1 MRLRRRRVTEHV
13 DTRLRRRLSL
23 SLHRRRERRWLS
35 LRHALLSSL
44 LCLMLAGAALAAPP
58 EDTSGPAAPLTHFLS
73 GLKTLAADFK
83 QNVYD
88 ETGALLET
96 SEGRLRMARP
106 GRFAWVYNAPYRQ
119 TIISDGTQLWLYDE
133 DLAQVT
139 VSTVTETLAGS
150 AAQLLGDDVD
160 PSAQYQISSL
170 PARENLTWIAL
181 DPRADS
187 AQYTHLELAFAGE
200 ALARMRL
207 TDNLGQVTELLFEN
221 LSRNPVLPADSFDF
235 RVPAGVDVVN
245 ATAP

>member
-1 MRLRRRRVTEHV
+1 VTERV
-13 DTRLRRRLSL
+13 CARLRRRLSL
-23 SLHRRRERRWLS
+23 PCALVG
-35 LRHALLSSL
+35 ALL
-44 LCLMLAGAALAAPP
+44 CVTIAGAAVAAPP
-58 EDTSGPAAPLTHFLS
+58 VNPPEPAAPLAHFLS

-88 ETGALLET
+88 ETGTLLET

-139 VSTVTETLAGS
+139 VSTVTDTLAGS
-150 AAQLLGDDVD
+150 AAQLLGDDND
-160 PSAQYQISSL
+160 PSSHYQISTL